1 MDLVG
6 AETSDREQPARSILL
21 DLWKGGEVRMPT
33 VELRPGESQESLLR
47 RFRKKVTRARILS
60 TVKKKRYF
68 VSKSE
73 QRRRARLKAVRREKR
88 RQSRNNRR
96 R

>member
-1 MDLVG
+1 M
-6 AETSDREQPARSILL
+6 T
-21 DLWKGGEVRMPT
+21 T
-33 VELRPGESQESLLR
+33 VDLRPGESQESLLR

-88 RQSRNNRR
+88 RQRRNGVRYRR
-96 R
+96 